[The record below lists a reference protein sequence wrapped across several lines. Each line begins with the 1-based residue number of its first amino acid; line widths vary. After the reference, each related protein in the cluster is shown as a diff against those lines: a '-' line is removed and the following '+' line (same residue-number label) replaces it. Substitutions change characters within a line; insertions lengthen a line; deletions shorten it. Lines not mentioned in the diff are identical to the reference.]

1 MSRAE
6 EDDKQV
12 AIDAYSA
19 EWAEAFKREINAS
32 EKYRA
37 AAEKWEGTVG
47 LVVLAEPDKNVP
59 EDQGIFLD
67 LWHGEARDVRICSR
81 DQAEA
86 AQFVITGAYSR
97 WKKVAMNE
105 MDATKGIMLGQLK
118 LRGDFPTLVRY
129 TKASQE
135 LTECTTRVEVNWP
148 DES

>member
-1 MSRAE
+1 MAY
-6 EDDKQV
+6 
-12 AIDAYSA
+12 DAYSP
-19 EWAEAFKREINAS
+19 EWAAAFKTEINRSAV
-32 EKYRA
+32 YRQA
-37 AAEKWEGTVG
+37 AANWEGTVG

-59 EDQGIFLD
+59 DDMGIFLD

-81 DQAEA
+81 EDAEG
-86 AQFVITGAYSR
+86 AQFVITGSYSR
-97 WKKVAMNE
+97 WKKVAKNE